1 MIKLRAITVNVNVMV
16 SPRRDVIFWG
26 VSQSVEPRGV
36 TDQVAPVSVPLG
48 EVYLRKDGR

>member
-1 MIKLRAITVNVNVMV
+1 MKLHAITVNVNFMV

-26 VSQSVEPRGV
+26 VSQSVELRGV
-36 TDQVAPVSVPLG
+36 TDQVAPVSVALG